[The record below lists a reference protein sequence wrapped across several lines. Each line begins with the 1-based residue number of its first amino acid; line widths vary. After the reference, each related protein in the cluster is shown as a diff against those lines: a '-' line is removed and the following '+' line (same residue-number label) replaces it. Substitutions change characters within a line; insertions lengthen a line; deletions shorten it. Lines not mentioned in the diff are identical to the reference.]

1 MKIKVWCDSGANIK
15 SSREEIIDTQEEWG
29 ISDVEWNTLSEEE
42 RHELVMEW
50 AWERLEVGWRGVS
63 EV

>member
-1 MKIKVWCDSGANIK
+1 MKIKLWCDSGANIK
-15 SSREEIIDTQEEWG
+15 SSREEIIDTEEEWG
-29 ISDVEWNTLSEEE
+29 VSDAEWSELSDTQ

-50 AWERLEVGWRGVS
+50 AWERLEVGWS